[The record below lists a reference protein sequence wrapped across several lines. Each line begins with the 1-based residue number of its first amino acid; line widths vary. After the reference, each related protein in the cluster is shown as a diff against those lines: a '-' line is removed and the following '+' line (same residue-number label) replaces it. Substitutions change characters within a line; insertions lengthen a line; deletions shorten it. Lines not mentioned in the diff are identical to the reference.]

1 MNSTPIT
8 LSLELSQQI
17 ASVAMSTP
25 TGRVLEL
32 NIDNNCRKEDSVMP
46 SIQKLASE
54 LNIAPDSLELVVI
67 SIGPGGFTGLRSAVA
82 IAKMISLVSGAAIV
96 PIETALSVAH
106 NANIGPG
113 PYFVVSGVKQD
124 TFWLSKVHNKNNTWF
139 CESAPSSSLELEQ
152 SIHTVKA
159 LFGDSYLPK
168 SVSALCVSEGIQIH
182 ESAVSAKSLL
192 SLGVQLFKNDK
203 DTTVNP
209 LELLPLYPRE
219 PEAVRLWKENNKAK

>member
-32 NIDNNCRKEDSVMP
+32 NIDNSCRKEDSVMP

-139 CESAPSSSLELEQ
+139 CESAPSSSLELEE

>member
-1 MNSTPIT
+1 MNSTPTT
-8 LSLELSQQI
+8 LSLELSQRI

-32 NIDNNCRKEDSVMP
+32 NIDNSCRKEDSVMP

>member
-32 NIDNNCRKEDSVMP
+32 NIDNSCRKEDSVMP

-106 NANIGPG
+106 NANIGSG

>member
-1 MNSTPIT
+1 MSSTPIT

-32 NIDNNCRKEDSVMP
+32 NIDNSCRKEDSVMP

-106 NANIGPG
+106 NANIGSG

>member
-1 MNSTPIT
+1 MRS
-8 LSLELSQQI
+8 
-17 ASVAMSTP
+17 
-25 TGRVLEL
+25 GH
-32 NIDNNCRKEDSVMP
+32 
-46 SIQKLASE
+46 
-54 LNIAPDSLELVVI
+54 LV
-67 SIGPGGFTGLRSAVA
+67 SIGDDDT
-82 IAKMISLVSGAAIV
+82 
-96 PIETALSVAH
+96 
-106 NANIGPG
+106 
-113 PYFVVSGVKQD
+113 VKQINK
-124 TFWLSKVHNKNNTWF
+124 SRNKKNNTWF

-168 SVSALCVSEGIQIH
+168 SVTALCVSKGIQIH

-219 PEAVRLWKENNKAK
+219 PEAVRLWKEKNKAK

>member
-1 MNSTPIT
+1 MKSTPIT
-8 LSLELSQQI
+8 LSLELSQRI
-17 ASVAMSTP
+17 ASVAMSTA

-46 SIQKLASE
+46 SIQQLASE
-54 LNIAPDSLELVVI
+54 LNIMPDSLELVVI

-96 PIETALSVAH
+96 PIETALSTVH
-106 NANIGPG
+106 NANIGTG
-113 PYFVVSGVKQD
+113 PYFVVNGVKQD
-124 TFWLSKVHNKNNTWF
+124 TFWLSKVHKNNNTWF

-168 SVSALCVSEGIQIH
+168 SVTAFCVSKGIQIH

-192 SLGVQLFKNDK
+192 SLGVHMFQNDK
-203 DTTVNP
+203 DASVNP

>member
-8 LSLELSQQI
+8 LSLELSQRI

-46 SIQKLASE
+46 SIQQLASE

-106 NANIGPG
+106 NANIGTG

>member
-8 LSLELSQQI
+8 LSLELSQRI
-17 ASVAMSTP
+17 ASVAMSTAA
-25 TGRVLEL
+25 GRVLEL

-46 SIQKLASE
+46 SIQQLASE

-168 SVSALCVSEGIQIH
+168 SVTALCVSEGIQIR

>member
-1 MNSTPIT
+1 MSSTPTT

-32 NIDNNCRKEDSVMP
+32 NIDNSCRKEDSVMP

>member
-1 MNSTPIT
+1 MSSTPIT
-8 LSLELSQQI
+8 LSLELSQRI
-17 ASVAMSTP
+17 ASVAMSTA

-46 SIQKLASE
+46 SIQQLASE
-54 LNIAPDSLELVVI
+54 LNIMPDSLELVVI

-96 PIETALSVAH
+96 PIETALSAVH
-106 NANIGPG
+106 NANIGTG

-124 TFWLSKVHNKNNTWF
+124 TFWLSKVHKNNNTWF

-168 SVSALCVSEGIQIH
+168 SVTAFCVSKGIQIH

-192 SLGVQLFKNDK
+192 SLGVHMFQNDK
-203 DTTVNP
+203 DASVNP

>member
-1 MNSTPIT
+1 MSSTPIT

-32 NIDNNCRKEDSVMP
+32 NIDNSCRKEDSVMP